1 MIILYWVIFWF
12 NFPILLL
19 WAILGL
25 LMAGLGYLVRSQELQ
40 RYGMFIAIG
49 ADQMGNV
56 YAAGFPDETIS
67 SRVGRAMASGKPY
80 LIARFLWALLK
91 VLFFWQ
97 KDHAIESI
105 EHDERFDELY
115 EPWPWHKKD

>member
-1 MIILYWVIFWF
+1 
-12 NFPILLL
+12 
-19 WAILGL
+19 
-25 LMAGLGYLVRSQELQ
+25 MAALGYLIKHQELE

-67 SRVGRAMASGKPY
+67 SRVGRAVVSGRPR
-80 LIARFLWALLK
+80 LIARFLHRFLK

-97 KDHAIESI
+97 KDHAVESI
-105 EHDERFDELY
+105 EHSEMFNSRH
-115 EPWPWHKKD
+115 EPWAWHKKD

>member
-1 MIILYWVIFWF
+1 MRVLYWLFFWF
-12 NFPILLL
+12 NFPILLG
-19 WAILGL
+19 WALIGL
-25 LMAGLGYLVRSQELQ
+25 VLAGLGYLVRHQELE

-67 SRVGRAMASGKPY
+67 SRVGRAVVSGHPRI
-80 LIARFLWALLK
+80 IARFLHRLLK
-91 VLFFWQ
+91 AIFFWQ
-97 KDHAIESI
+97 NDHAVESI
-105 EHDERFDELY
+105 EHSEEFDKRY